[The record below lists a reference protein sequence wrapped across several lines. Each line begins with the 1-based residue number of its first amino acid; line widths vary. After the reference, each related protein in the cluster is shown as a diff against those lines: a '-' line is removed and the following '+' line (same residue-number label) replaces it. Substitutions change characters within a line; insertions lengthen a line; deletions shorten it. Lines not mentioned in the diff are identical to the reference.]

1 MSLTKLGNLQNLG
14 EYERWQL
21 YEAFEQLQFKQ
32 QNKILYEGI
41 EFKSSNADVNDDQL
55 TEEIADKP
63 SRCII
68 QELKIELPS

>member
-41 EFKSSNADVNDDQL
+41 VFKSSNADVNDDQL
-55 TEEIADKP
+55 PEEA

-68 QELKIELPS
+68 QELKIESPS